1 MEDVLAHGWGGMM
14 SMLAVLAALAF
25 GWALQGIVD
34 DTESGVV
41 RLIKVSDFH
50 S

>member
-1 MEDVLAHGWGGMM
+1 M
-14 SMLAVLAALAF
+14 STLAVLAALAF

-41 RLIKVSDFH
+41 RLIKVSDFLF
-50 S
+50 SNDM